1 MSTTVNASGS
11 GSSVNAIFNSPSATI
26 SSGSNPLES
35 INESSDLGL
44 TLFEYLGSNERPFN
58 YLNGSAIDPTFRL
71 APFPFSPPNS
81 KIGATY
87 QYTFLNYLAGMLLPK
102 YIINCP
108 GTIFTLLPLMM
119 QTPYHLQF
127 SSSVIKNLSVQK
139 MYGLH
144 IDILEAEIN
153 LGLDYT
159 KLQLHNGDMS
169 GNYPSSQLVQRAA
182 TMPNFDLLK
191 WNQTKV
197 NEEYN
202 KLFALKSEVDS
213 VAPDD
218 FITNWK
224 LWDIMSGLNA
234 YHVIKVL
241 LLSGFSLTTIRTM
254 TWGNTTFGA
263 FADET
268 VLTATF
274 TAAQYPLIYHPTA
287 LNASCMLP
295 FKVPFNMM
303 SETITSSKVNNGG
316 IVTLDSGL
324 ELAPFNI
331 LPNNNIIVNGY
342 WTNVNLILRN
352 MYTPRY
358 LMNCPGVASIWLAL
372 TGNGCDPSLNI
383 NPNHIN
389 NTAVQQGLQVI
400 INTLIGEVDLCYNWY
415 NITQSDVSDG
425 STGLMLPGFQGPGPL
440 ALQEAS
446 GIIAADPSKAWDV
459 STVLINVNRLIDLS
473 GAIRTAA
480 PEKYDLPNWTDPSF
494 PEWDL
499 EADLYSFI
507 YTYIITHSV
516 TLLKLTLQKST
527 LTNDD
532 LGSELVG
539 LIGNSDGSRFNS
551 SPFVG
556 TGGSD
561 MSVYLRTLRYTG
573 LIPPP
578 LFNPYPQM

>member
-26 SSGSNPLES
+26 SSGSNPAES

-44 TLFEYLGSNERPFN
+44 TLFEYFGSNERPFN

-87 QYTFLNYLAGMLLPK
+87 GYTFLNYLAGMLLPK

-119 QTPYHLQF
+119 QNPYHLQF
-127 SSSVIKNLSVQK
+127 SSNVIKNLSVQK

-159 KLQLHNGDMS
+159 KLQLHNGDMD
-169 GNYPSSQLVQRAA
+169 GNYPSSQLVQKAA
-182 TMPNFDLLK
+182 NMPNFDLLK
-191 WNQTKV
+191 WDQTKV
-197 NEEYN
+197 NDAYS
-202 KLFALKSEVDS
+202 KLLALKSEVDS

-218 FITNWK
+218 FIDNWK
-224 LWDIMSGLNA
+224 LWDIMSGLNS
-234 YHVIKVL
+234 YHIIKVL
-241 LLSGFSLTTIRTM
+241 LLSGFSLETIKTM
-254 TWGNTTFGA
+254 KWGDTTFGA
-263 FADET
+263 FSDET
-268 VLTATF
+268 VSTATF
-274 TAAQYPLIYHPTA
+274 AVAQYPLFYDKKA

-303 SETITSSKVNNGG
+303 SETITSSKVNDYG
-316 IVTLDSGL
+316 IVSLDSGL
-324 ELAPFNI
+324 KLEQFQI
-331 LPNNNIIVNGY
+331 LPYDNIIVNDNAF
-342 WTNVNLILRN
+342 WKNTNLILRN
-352 MYTPRY
+352 MYTPQY
-358 LMNCPGVASIWLAL
+358 IMNCPGVASIWMAL

-494 PEWDL
+494 DTWDL
-499 EADLYSFI
+499 EADLYSLI

-539 LIGNSDGSRFNS
+539 LIGNSDTSRYYS

-556 TGGSD
+556 TGGGD
-561 MSVYLRTLRYTG
+561 FSVYTRMLQYTG
-573 LIPPP
+573 LIPQPF
-578 LFNPYPQM
+578 FNP